1 MNDYIRKTLRVS
13 LFGLKN
19 NRMFIALMFIFSV
32 SLALIWGNGSHGD
45 NSGYN
50 RIITAA
56 MGVLLPVIMFGYV
69 QKRNECDFYN
79 SMPIKR
85 SQYFI
90 GYTISSFLAFLIVY
104 VPLNLLLAAF
114 RSEYTDHFFQGFA
127 VFFVIFAV
135 TVLAVMLSGSL
146 FSTVVTLIIL
156 NLAVFEIWTLI
167 LMTAGVDT
175 DAYIN
180 TSSLHIIYM
189 FTPFSIIDI
198 NNIDMRTALLMLL
211 TAAVN
216 LAVSFFL
223 HRFRRSESSLAV
235 AFPRTRYVI
244 QYMAMFLAAL
254 FMSSQNAYRYGSYYN
269 YSDGRSFGN
278 FVKTTFNYPDFFPY
292 TFIGI
297 FVVFVITNMI
307 FENTPR
313 GAMKKLRHLFIFS
326 AGYAA
331 FFIFVIGGVL
341 YTNMPY
347 TFVPFDSNLVLV
359 SVYTYEC
366 KGKVEILDESAS
378 GAYSIEDRYD
388 GSGGYRGRSW
398 SGVYDEPK
406 ATTGLYES
414 ETEIAQT
421 GMPPSAVT
429 ETAETVQPKV
439 FPPDFD
445 PNGESWTYSY
455 TEDGYTYYIG
465 RSDDTE
471 VFLITDKEYID
482 YLCERVRK
490 AEETVSPSLGL
501 GNIMENNKPW
511 SNDLYS
517 PDFISDKFEGKTDIY
532 TCNIQFFSMNE
543 ENYEKYTERLKKD
556 VNEMGNLKHQYENN
570 FFVHTYIDTEKSYN
584 ELASH
589 AAYSALNP
597 SVYNDVDILFNY

>member
-114 RSEYTDHFFQGFA
+114 RSEYANHFFHGFA

-211 TAAVN
+211 AAAVN

-254 FMSSQNAYRYGSYYN
+254 FMSSQNAYRYSPYYN

-292 TFIGI
+292 AFIGI

-313 GAMKKLRHLFIFS
+313 GALKKLRHLFIFS

-341 YTNMPY
+341 YTNMPF

-388 GSGGYRGRSW
+388 GNGGYRGRSW
-398 SGVYDEPK
+398 SGVYDEPE
-406 ATTGLYES
+406 ATTGFYES
-414 ETEIAQT
+414 GTEIAQT

-465 RSDDTE
+465 RNDDTE

-501 GNIMENNKPW
+501 GNILESNKPW

-517 PDFISDKFEGKTDIY
+517 PDFISDKFEGETDIY
-532 TCNIQFFSMNE
+532 TCNIQFFSMNGE
-543 ENYEKYTERLKKD
+543 DYGKYTARLEQD
-556 VNEMGNLKHQYENN
+556 GGEIGNLKNMYDNH
-570 FFVHTYIDTEKSYN
+570 FLVRTYIDTEESYE
-584 ELASH
+584 ELVSH
-589 AAYSALNP
+589 AAYSVLNP
-597 SVYNDVDILFNY
+597 PSYNDVDILFK

>member
-1 MNDYIRKTLRVS
+1 MNDYIRKTIRVS

-19 NRMFIALMFIFSV
+19 NRMFIALMFIFSL

-104 VPLNLLLAAF
+104 LPINLLLAAF
-114 RSEYTDHFFQGFA
+114 RSEYANQFFQGFA

-175 DAYIN
+175 YAYIN
-180 TSSLHIIYM
+180 TSSLRVIYM
-189 FTPFSIIDI
+189 FTPFSITDI

-254 FMSSQNAYRYGSYYN
+254 FMSSQNAYRYSPYYN

-313 GAMKKLRHLFIFS
+313 GALKKLRHLFIFS

-388 GSGGYRGRSW
+388 GNGGYRGRSW
-398 SGVYDEPK
+398 SGIYDEPV

-414 ETEIAQT
+414 GTETAQT

-429 ETAETVQPKV
+429 ETAETVQPKA

-445 PNGESWTYSY
+445 PNGESWSYSY

-501 GNIMENNKPW
+501 GNILENNRPW
-511 SNDLYS
+511 SNDIHS
-517 PDFISDKFEGKTDIY
+517 PDFLSYKFEGETDIY
-532 TCNIQFFSMNE
+532 TCNIQFFSMNGE
-543 ENYEKYTERLKKD
+543 DYGKYTAGLEQD
-556 VNEMGNLKHQYENN
+556 GGEIGNLKNMYDNH
-570 FFVHTYIDTEKSYN
+570 FLVRTYIDTEESYE
-584 ELASH
+584 ELVSH
-589 AAYSALNP
+589 AAYSVLNP
-597 SVYNDVDILFNY
+597 PSYNDVDILFK